1 VLCLQHPPL
10 LLELRRVPFT
20 VLGHRAQ
27 RLLQQRRVAPDV
39 TDTGLVGVTNELRK
53 GFQQLL
59 HLSKVNE
66 GLQANRN
73 PFRFVKLGALDAKG
87 LNVTLHVLQI
97 EPGVVQP
104 M

>member
-1 VLCLQHPPL
+1 MLQRCSLVVLVRERWILP
-10 LLELRRVPFT
+10 E
-20 VLGHRAQ
+20 A
-27 RLLQQRRVAPDV
+27 
-39 TDTGLVGVTNELRK
+39 LVGVTNELRK

-73 PFRFVKLGALDAKG
+73 PFRFVKLGALDTKG